1 MSKILEVKETPLMK
15 QYNTIKAK
23 YPDAILLFRVG
34 DFYETF
40 GEDAIKASKILGI
53 VLTKRANGSASHIEL
68 AGFPHHSVDTYLPK
82 LVRAGYRVA
91 ICDQLEDP
99 KMVKGIVKRGITELV
114 TPGVCFND
122 KLLNH
127 QQNNFL
133 ASVHFE
139 KEQAGIALCDVST
152 GEFLVAQGSLNY
164 IEKLIQNFKPNEILF
179 EKNKRNELNNLIL
192 DNFYSFGIDD
202 WAFKY
207 EFGYESLTNH
217 FETKSLKGFGIEEQ
231 HLAISACGAIIH
243 YLNETKHDK
252 LKHINKISRI
262 EEDNY
267 VWLDKFTIRNL
278 ELYQTNH
285 ENGKSLID
293 IIDKTVSPMGSRLL
307 KRWLALPL
315 KNINAINERLNA
327 VAFLVSDENKRIDFI
342 SFLKEI
348 GDLERLIS
356 KVAALRVSPREL
368 VHLKKSLVIISKLKT
383 QIKTSNN
390 STLQSVAEQLN
401 PCDIICERL
410 QNELNEDA
418 PISVLKGNVFNKG
431 INVEL
436 DELRNIAFN
445 GKDYLLQIQKREIEK
460 TGITSLKV
468 AFNSVFGYYL
478 EVTHLHKD
486 KVPQDWIRKQTLTNA
501 ERYITPELKTYEE
514 KILGAEE
521 KIMSIE
527 QELFEKLVNDI
538 SEYIA
543 PIQLNA
549 NLLAKLDVL
558 CGFATLS
565 IENNYNCPKINEG
578 FAIEIKEG
586 RHPVIEKQ
594 LPIGINYVS
603 NSVYLDND
611 NTQIMMIT
619 GPNMS
624 GKSALLRQTALIVLL
639 AQIGCY
645 VPAEE
650 ANLSIIDKIFTRVG
664 ATDNMSSGEST
675 FMVEMNETA
684 SILNNLSARSLVL
697 LDEIGRGTSTYDG
710 ISIAWSIA
718 EFIHNQPIN
727 RAKTLFAT
735 HYHELNDMASLFLRI
750 KNYNVTI
757 KESGN
762 KIIFLRKLAEGG
774 SAHSFGIHVARMA
787 GMPNYVVDRAN
798 EILKKLEKNRD
809 FELESIDDLSVSG
822 GMSITP
828 QNNKDMQLSFF
839 QLNDPI
845 LNKIKEDVLA
855 IDINTLT
862 PVEALLKLNE
872 IKRAFII

>member
-1 MSKILEVKETPLMK
+1 MNKTLEVKETPLMK

-179 EKNKRNELNNLIL
+179 EKNKRNELNNLVL
-192 DNFYSFGIDD
+192 DTFYSFGIDD

-327 VAFLVSDENKRIDFI
+327 VTFLVSDENKRIEFI

-368 VHLKKSLVIISKLKT
+368 VHLKKSLVIISKLKS

-872 IKRAFII
+872 IKSLLNG

>member
-1 MSKILEVKETPLMK
+1 MSKTIEVKETPLMK

-179 EKNKRNELNNLIL
+179 EKNKRNELNNLVL

-207 EFGYESLTNH
+207 EFGYESLTHH

-262 EEDNY
+262 EEDKY

-368 VHLKKSLVIISKLKT
+368 VHLKKSLVIISKLKS

-565 IENNYNCPKINEG
+565 IENNYHCPKINEG

-757 KESGN
+757 KESAN

-872 IKRAFII
+872 IKSLLNG

>member
-1 MSKILEVKETPLMK
+1 MSKTIEVKETPLMK

-133 ASVHFE
+133 ASIHFE

-179 EKNKRNELNNLIL
+179 EKNKRNELNNLVL

-293 IIDKTVSPMGSRLL
+293 VIDKTVSPMGSRLL

-565 IENNYNCPKINEG
+565 TENNYNCPKINEG

-757 KESGN
+757 KESAN

-809 FELESIDDLSVSG
+809 FELETIDDLSVSG

-872 IKRAFII
+872 IKSLLNG

>member
-1 MSKILEVKETPLMK
+1 MK

-40 GEDAIKASKILGI
+40 GDDAIKASKILGI

-68 AGFPHHSVDTYLPK
+68 AGFPHHSVDSYLPK
-82 LVRAGYRVA
+82 LVRAGFRVA

-139 KEQAGIALCDVST
+139 KEQVGIALCDVST
-152 GEFLVAQGSLNY
+152 GEFLVTQGSLNY

-179 EKNKRNELNNLIL
+179 EKNKRNQLNNLL
-192 DNFYSFGIDD
+192 VDNFYSFGIDD

-207 EFGYESLTNH
+207 EYSYESLTNH

-315 KNINAINERLNA
+315 KNINSINERLNA
-327 VAFLVSDENKRIDFI
+327 VSFLVSDQDKRINFI
-342 SFLKEI
+342 SLLKEI

-356 KVAALRVSPREL
+356 KVAASRVSPREL
-368 VHLKKSLVIISKLKT
+368 VHLKKSLVIISKLKS

-401 PCDIICERL
+401 SCQIICERL

-418 PISVLKGNVFNKG
+418 PISVLKGHVFNKG

-521 KIMSIE
+521 KIMTIE

-543 PIQLNA
+543 PIQINA

-558 CGFATLS
+558 CGFASLS
-565 IENNYNCPKINEG
+565 IENNYSCPKINEG
-578 FAIEIKEG
+578 FAIDIKEG

-639 AQIGCY
+639 AQIGCF
-645 VPAEE
+645 VPADE

-684 SILNNLSARSLVL
+684 SILNNLSDRSLVL

-718 EFIHNQPIN
+718 EYIHNQPIN
-727 RAKTLFAT
+727 KAKTLFAT

-757 KESGN
+757 KKSAN

-787 GMPNYVVDRAN
+787 GMPNFVVDRAN
-798 EILKKLEKNRD
+798 DILKKLEKNRD

-822 GMSITP
+822 GMSITAK
-828 QNNKDMQLSFF
+828 NNKDMQLSFF

-845 LNKIKEDVLA
+845 LNKIKEDILA

-872 IKRAFII
+872 IKRAFSN

>member
-1 MSKILEVKETPLMK
+1 MK

-179 EKNKRNELNNLIL
+179 EKNKRNELNNLVL
-192 DNFYSFGIDD
+192 DTFYSFGIDD

-327 VAFLVSDENKRIDFI
+327 VAFLVSDENKRIEFI

-368 VHLKKSLVIISKLKT
+368 VHLKKSLVIISKLKS

-527 QELFEKLVNDI
+527 QKLFEKLVNDI

-565 IENNYNCPKINEG
+565 IENNYSCPKINEG

-845 LNKIKEDVLA
+845 LNKIKEDILA

>member
-1 MSKILEVKETPLMK
+1 MSKTIEVKETPLMK

-133 ASVHFE
+133 ASIHFE

-207 EFGYESLTNH
+207 EFGYESLTHH

-565 IENNYNCPKINEG
+565 IENNYHCPKINEG

-757 KESGN
+757 KESAN

-872 IKRAFII
+872 IKSLLNG

>member
-1 MSKILEVKETPLMK
+1 MSKTIEVKETPLMK

-179 EKNKRNELNNLIL
+179 EKNKRNELNNLVL
-192 DNFYSFGIDD
+192 DTFYSFGIDD

-368 VHLKKSLVIISKLKT
+368 VHLKKSLVIISKLKS

-431 INVEL
+431 ISVEL

-565 IENNYNCPKINEG
+565 IENNYSCPKINEG

-757 KESGN
+757 KESAN

-872 IKRAFII
+872 IKSLLNG

>member
-1 MSKILEVKETPLMK
+1 MK

-133 ASVHFE
+133 ASIHFE

-179 EKNKRNELNNLIL
+179 EKNKRNELNNLVL

-368 VHLKKSLVIISKLKT
+368 VHLKKSLVIISKLKA

-401 PCDIICERL
+401 PCDIIFERL

-611 NTQIMMIT
+611 NIQIMMIT

-757 KESGN
+757 KESAN

-845 LNKIKEDVLA
+845 LNKIKEDILA

-872 IKRAFII
+872 IKRAFKI